1 MTVQIP
7 GELVDSLRSAGAC
20 MTDIGALAGKLGGV
34 ATGQIESLLREFVD
48 NGEDRALSSL
58 LQVCALNGVKLD
70 PKVLCACL
78 GMCEDIFHSAPCF
91 ALQDESAIEP
101 LLGAAAAESLPLERK
116 CFAARLAAELTTKF
130 GVDPQP
136 VRKAVWKLEQS
147 ARLNRPGIPGELRV

>member
-7 GELVDSLRSAGAC
+7 GELLDSLRSASAC
-20 MTDIGALAGKLGGV
+20 MTDIRALAGKLGGL
-34 ATGQIESLLREFVD
+34 ATDQIVSFLQEFVD
-48 NGEDRALSSL
+48 NGEDRALSRL
-58 LQVCALNGVKLD
+58 LQVCALIGVKLD

-78 GMCEDIFHSAPCF
+78 GLCEDILDAAPCF

-101 LLGAAAAESLPLERK
+101 LLEAAAAESLPLERK

-136 VRKAVWKLEQS
+136 V
-147 ARLNRPGIPGELRV
+147 